1 MNEPTAEEVQKMLA
15 GWAKQTVIFAM
26 NIRAADLGKSTS
38 DADHMRFAAG
48 EAQRL
53 VEQWLKDAWDE
64 APKPI
69 EMHKLVMPF
78 VRKTL
83 YWSRDHL
90 S

>member
-1 MNEPTAEEVQKMLA
+1 MNEPTAEEVQKRLA
-15 GWAKQTVIFAM
+15 DWAKQTVIFAM

-38 DADHMRFAAG
+38 DADQRFAAG

-69 EMHKLVMPF
+69 EMHKLMMSF